1 MANTQTNV
9 TCSFANMEMNLLLAK
24 ILWTYE
30 LELVN
35 KEVNWLKDG
44 KVHVLWW
51 KPKLFVRFH
60 KRADLSG
67 MVDKGIGGSVQ
78 SAP

>member
-1 MANTQTNV
+1 
-9 TCSFANMEMNLLLAK
+9 MEMNLLMAK
-24 ILWTYE
+24 IFWTYD

-60 KRADLSG
+60 KRPIIS
-67 MVDKGIGGSVQ
+67 INQ
-78 SAP
+78 S

>member
-1 MANTQTNV
+1 
-9 TCSFANMEMNLLLAK
+9 MEMNLLLAK
-24 ILWTYE
+24 MLWTYD

-35 KEVNWLKDG
+35 KEVNWLRDG

-60 KRADLSG
+60 QRPDLS
-67 MVDKGIGGSVQ
+67 
-78 SAP
+78 

>member
-1 MANTQTNV
+1 MG
-9 TCSFANMEMNLLLAK
+9 SFALMEMTLLMAK
-24 ILWTYE
+24 IIWTYD

-35 KEVNWLKDG
+35 KEINWLQEG

-60 KRADLSG
+60 KRPDLS
-67 MVDKGIGGSVQ
+67 
-78 SAP
+78 